1 MCHRIT
7 QPDKSKQFTY
17 MLIYNQNYTI
27 NKVIYC
33 NYHVVALTRQ
43 VWARFIRILVLL
55 QVAMQPAVYSKLK
68 QV

>member
-1 MCHRIT
+1 
-7 QPDKSKQFTY
+7 

-33 NYHVVALTRQ
+33 NYHVVALIRQ
-43 VWARFIRILVLL
+43 VWARFIRIMVLL